1 MEINQP
7 TLDKAVLYWMR
18 QLPTSPESLN
28 FAHDL
33 SVGLH
38 EAAKTEKE
46 AVKLCSNDDDLPSN
60 DFTTVLATACAKN
73 DIELTAFRVAIMWVY
88 PNQVEVK
95 EFGERNFKDL

>member
-1 MEINQP
+1 MEINQA
-7 TLDKAVLYWMR
+7 TLDKAVLYWTR
-18 QLPTSPESLN
+18 QLPTSAATRS

-33 SVGLH
+33 EAGLK

-60 DFTTVLATACAKN
+60 DFTYVLATACSAHG
-73 DIELTAFRVAIMWVY
+73 IGTTAFRVAIMWVY

-95 EFGERNFKDL
+95 EYGDRNFKTI